1 MRSRNAAPY
10 QAALISPTP
19 ETFLNSLMVVGFFFA
34 ISASVALENTT
45 NAGISAFFASSSRS
59 SFSASNS
66 WASSAVSFAVSVTG
80 VSGSKVCFTSMETVL
95 PR

>member
-1 MRSRNAAPY
+1 MHLRNAVPY

-19 ETFLNSLMVVGFFFA
+19 ETFLNSLIVAGFFFA
-34 ISASVALENTT
+34 MSASVALENTT

-80 VSGSKVCFTSMETVL
+80 VYGSWVCSTNMVTVL